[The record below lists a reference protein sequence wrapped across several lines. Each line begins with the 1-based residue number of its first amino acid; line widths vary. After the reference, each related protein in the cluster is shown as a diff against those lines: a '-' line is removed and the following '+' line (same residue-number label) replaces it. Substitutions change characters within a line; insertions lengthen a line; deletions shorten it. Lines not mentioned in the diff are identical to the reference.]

1 MFPVWEAAVKE
12 CQHILKKNE
21 SLPSNTLRSSML
33 KELIKF
39 ILGLFAYV
47 DLILP
52 LWVIQFKFVAV
63 DLPFIKPCWW
73 SHIWTLTA

>member
-1 MFPVWEAAVKE
+1 
-12 CQHILKKNE
+12 
-21 SLPSNTLRSSML
+21 ML

-63 DLPFIKPCWW
+63 DLPFIKPC
-73 SHIWTLTA
+73 